1 MELTLI
7 DYYSGSYHTTQ
18 RTNTTIGG
26 YGFNKHKAFYSN
38 NLSLSLSHLA
48 DQLNANSN
56 INY

>member
-7 DYYSGSYHTTQ
+7 DYYSGSYQTTQ
-18 RTNTTIGG
+18 WTNSAIRGC
-26 YGFNKHKAFYSN
+26 GFNEHNAFYSN
-38 NLSLSLSHLA
+38 TLSLSLSHLA

>member
-7 DYYSGSYHTTQ
+7 DCCSGSYQTTQ
-18 RTNTTIGG
+18 WTNTTIRG

-38 NLSLSLSHLA
+38 TLSLSPSHLA